1 MPACC
6 RGDVFIAFSEC
17 EAFDLHYLVCTMDK
31 KNIFV
36 NFWHL
41 TYCLCCCLLLQDL
54 TEIFYNM
61 FFAFFKTS
69 E

>member
-31 KNIFV
+31 KIY
-36 NFWHL
+36 L
-41 TYCLCCCLLLQDL
+41 LISGICL
-54 TEIFYNM
+54 IAYVV
-61 FFAFFKTS
+61 AYYFKI
-69 E
+69 